1 MAALMGGILVV
12 TVAGILLTDKGRTMA
27 KGFLNIFFED
37 VAKTPQGANA
47 IYTQAIEECQK
58 DYNKADDNLKRISG
72 MLQTYKDKTKELKE
86 QIEQS
91 NKKCEELVKFDR
103 FKDAEL
109 VSESI
114 SEMEEELKIYENKA
128 KELVPMLKSA
138 KEVHTHLETK
148 LNKLRK
154 DKNIVVKQLE
164 VNKQQ
169 EELYND
175 LDDLKNVKGVDKLL
189 NSVKEEVTASNE
201 RIVGSRTVHENR
213 TSTKMQRIDSSL
225 RSSQASSRVE
235 ELKRKYNK

>member
-1 MAALMGGILVV
+1 MAALIGGILVV
-12 TVAGILLTDKGRTMA
+12 TVAGIMLTDKGRTMA

-58 DYNKADDNLKRISG
+58 DYNKADDNLKRVSG
-72 MLQTYKDKTKELKE
+72 MLQTYKDKSKELKE
-86 QIEQS
+86 KIEQS
-91 NKKCEELVKFDR
+91 NKKCEDLVKFDR
-103 FKDAEL
+103 FTDAEL

-114 SEMEEELKIYENKA
+114 SEMEEELRIYENKE
-128 KELVPMLKSA
+128 KELKPMLKSA
-138 KEVHTHLETK
+138 KEVHTHLEAK

-213 TSTKMQRIDSSL
+213 ASTKMQRIDSSL

>member
-1 MAALMGGILVV
+1 MAALIGGILVV
-12 TVAGILLTDKGRTMA
+12 TVAGIMLTDKGRTMA

-47 IYTQAIEECQK
+47 IYTQAIEECQR

-72 MLQTYKDKTKELKE
+72 MLQTYKDKTKELEERIK
-86 QIEQS
+86 QD
-91 NKKCEELVKFDR
+91 NKKCEDLVKLDR
-103 FKDAEL
+103 FEDAEL
-109 VSESI
+109 VSQNI
-114 SEMEEELKIYENKA
+114 SEMEEEVRIYKNKA
-128 KELVPMLKSA
+128 IELEPMKNSA
-138 KEVHTHLETK
+138 KEVHTHLEAK